1 MQQQQKQ
8 PGFFFFN
15 KEVPYLV
22 SGVCLG
28 QIFFGGVLDSAAKRR
43 KNGKY
48 LQTARFCLG
57 RSHGGGPGAECL
69 WFFFLTAPVWAEVI
83 AAVGD
88 DLNPSPPFLKKI
100 GFLENDSF
108 CAWKWQKVA
117 FDLRALGGGGIL
129 GAVIWG
135 GLVITLIMFWSAG
148 FMNLMLLSEFL
159 RRNAKWK
166 MNNVSMQFDPISQC
180 ARKCFATSARA
191 TFWCDDALPKCSRPG
206 GLTPNWSIISK
217 FLLGTTLGI
226 LQIQEIPQ
234 KFR

>member
-1 MQQQQKQ
+1 MENTFRQ
-8 PGFFFFN
+8 PVSVWEGRMGEVPRCWVSLVFFFN
-15 KEVPYLV
+15 CSSVGRGYCCCGWWFEPFPALSEKNWL
-22 SGVCLG
+22 SG
-28 QIFFGGVLDSAAKRR
+28 
-43 KNGKY
+43 
-48 LQTARFCLG
+48 
-57 RSHGGGPGAECL
+57 
-69 WFFFLTAPVWAEVI
+69 
-83 AAVGD
+83 
-88 DLNPSPPFLKKI
+88 
-100 GFLENDSF
+100 
-108 CAWKWQKVA
+108 KWQLLCLKVA
-117 FDLRALGGGGIL
+117 KSRIWPQSTRGGGIL

-135 GLVITLIMFWSAG
+135 GWVITLIMFWSAG